1 MNPTE
6 TIAGIKRSVSTESSL
21 LSVTLVTLISLGTY
35 AVMAAPDTAFAFS
48 KQVDATETGTT
59 IELGQ
64 SNASIS
70 QLVDGLSD
78 SLNENPDDPTGW
90 LLLAR
95 AYNHL
100 GRTEEAIYAYQ
111 QASSM
116 GATDEALESTL
127 FYTETSLN

>member
-1 MNPTE
+1 MNPTD

-21 LSVTLVTLISLGTY
+21 LSVALATLITLGTY

-48 KQVDATETGTT
+48 KQADVTETGTT
-59 IELGQ
+59 IELGR

-78 SLNENPDDPTGW
+78 SLQANPDDPSGW

-95 AYNHL
+95 AYDHL
-100 GRTEEAIYAYQ
+100 GRTEEAVDAYQ

-116 GATDEALESTL
+116 GATDEALEFAL
-127 FYTETSLN
+127 FHTETSLN